1 MGHGRLG
8 ALLENLIPSNN
19 CSSQNIYNNYYGSGK
34 TTNSLDR
41 FPAIL
46 YLLSKDSHDPSTLD
60 HVSRYIQQDAW
71 FGLARVTNVTCMVKE
86 TPNLTL
92 E

>member
-1 MGHGRLG
+1 VEYLTRY
-8 ALLENLIPSNN
+8 NN
-19 CSSQNIYNNYYGSGK
+19 NNNNNNFSSPNIYNVYYGSGK
-34 TTNSLDR
+34 TNNNQDR
-41 FPAIL
+41 FPTIL
-46 YLLSKDSHDPSTLD
+46 YLLSKGSHDPSPLD